1 VPQSAEPLTTELQ
14 RLSAELQRQTDRCVM
29 CGMCSQHCPTYAL
42 TGDENESPRGR
53 IALISALNSGRLEL
67 DDRLAGH
74 LEHCTGCRACEDY
87 CPSDVAFGAIMDT
100 SRALLA
106 PQRPLSPRQQ
116 RFMELVTQPR
126 RLARLGRWL
135 VRYQHWGLQRLARAS
150 GLLRLFGLAEA
161 ESLLPRLAGDSITPG
176 YSPALDEHRG
186 DVALFTG
193 CVSSLVDRAALHA
206 TCRLLNRL
214 GYGVHV
220 PAQQTCCGAL
230 HQHGG
235 QPDVATA
242 LAHTNL
248 EAFAGLDIQAI
259 VHTATGCTSML
270 TEYAQLLNTEDAKA
284 FADRVLDINQFLA
297 QADWPAGLSVQPLSG
312 KLAVHEPCSAR
323 NVLHQ
328 AEAPYTLLQR
338 IPGLEVMALP
348 GNARCCG
355 ASGGQL
361 LEATDFAR
369 RLREDKLEAAATLDI
384 HTLVT
389 TNVGCALHLAAGLRQ
404 RGLTVEVLHP
414 VTLLLRQ
421 IEAQG

>member
-1 VPQSAEPLTTELQ
+1 
-14 RLSAELQRQTDRCVM
+14 
-29 CGMCSQHCPTYAL
+29 
-42 TGDENESPRGR
+42 
-53 IALISALNSGRLEL
+53 
-67 DDRLAGH
+67 
-74 LEHCTGCRACEDY
+74 
-87 CPSDVAFGAIMDT
+87 
-100 SRALLA
+100 
-106 PQRPLSPRQQ
+106 
-116 RFMELVTQPR
+116 
-126 RLARLGRWL
+126 
-135 VRYQHWGLQRLARAS
+135 
-150 GLLRLFGLAEA
+150 
-161 ESLLPRLAGDSITPG
+161 
-176 YSPALDEHRG
+176 
-186 DVALFTG
+186 
-193 CVSSLVDRAALHA
+193 
-206 TCRLLNRL
+206 
-214 GYGVHV
+214 
-220 PAQQTCCGAL
+220 
-230 HQHGG
+230 
-235 QPDVATA
+235 
-242 LAHTNL
+242 
-248 EAFAGLDIQAI
+248 
-259 VHTATGCTSML
+259 ML

-338 IPGLEVMALP
+338 IPGLEVVALP